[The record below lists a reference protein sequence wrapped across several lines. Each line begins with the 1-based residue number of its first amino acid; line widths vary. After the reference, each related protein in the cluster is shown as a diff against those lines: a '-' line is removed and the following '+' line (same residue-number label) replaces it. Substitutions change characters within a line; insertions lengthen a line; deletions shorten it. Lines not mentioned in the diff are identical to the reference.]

1 MNLFLVR
8 HGLSVA
14 NTQRL
19 VTGDVH
25 DPLSPTGLADVQ
37 KATPWFQSLTVPFAA
52 AYTSQWRRAQE
63 TASTLFPSQAFEVD
77 ARLGET
83 HAGEV
88 ANWPLSQFLQS
99 APDFY
104 QDPQRCYTGG
114 ESHHQLN
121 QRVMAWIEW
130 AFTQHAGRNVLAVC
144 HSGPIACMVQQAL
157 SIPMERFPALLP
169 CHASLTVIQYSSDS
183 TCLPMGR
190 LQMFSATSPE
200 RLAAVFTKV
209 RTA

>member
-25 DPLSPTGLADVQ
+25 DPLSATGLADVQ
-37 KATPWFQSLTVPFAA
+37 KATPWFQSLTLPFAA

-63 TASTLFPSQAFEVD
+63 TASTLFPTQVFEVD
-77 ARLGET
+77 PCLGET
-83 HAGEV
+83 QAGEV
-88 ANWPLSQFLQS
+88 ANWPLNQFLQS

-104 QDPQRCYTGG
+104 QDPQHSYPGG
-114 ESHHQLN
+114 ESHLQLN
-121 QRVMAWIEW
+121 ERVMAWLER
-130 AFTQHAGRNVLAVC
+130 AFAQHEGRNVLAVC

-157 SIPMERFPALLP
+157 SIPMQRFPALLP
-169 CHASLTVIQYSSDS
+169 DHSSLTVIQYSSERAG
-183 TCLPMGR
+183 LPNGKLR
-190 LQMFSATSPE
+190 VFSANSTE
-200 RLAAVFTKV
+200 RLVAGFTTGQAV
-209 RTA
+209 